1 MKIWKKIFVYS
12 FILFIVIFNIAGV
25 MIVENI
31 YSRSLNFAIK
41 NSITDSKDI
50 ANTITL
56 NADLLDK
63 FQGDVLWKK
72 LRGYMYVGYNE
83 LKNIEVY
90 TSDNQII
97 MDTSTLNVNNKELL
111 DSITDN
117 DYKFVIEESRGIHYI
132 SVGYEVNAGN
142 HLFKIVVTN
151 DVQHLWEAKMYNCKI
166 FAILS
171 LITTIILA
179 VGLYIISKR
188 ITNPIE
194 DLSKISDSIK
204 NGDYEKRSTYK
215 SKDEVGVLAENFNS
229 MMGVID
235 NNIKELRDVNNQKQ
249 RFIDNL
255 THEMKTPITSILGFS
270 ELLLKG
276 NLNEEMKI
284 KALTNIN
291 EQGKRLEHLSDSLIK
306 LVLIRNSEIIK
317 EDLKVTEVINEIYS
331 NNLFKIRDKNIK
343 ITKDV
348 KMGRIFGNSELIEVL
363 LNNVIDNGLKACDKD
378 GVIAIMGK
386 PIKEENVYELR
397 IRDNG
402 SGIPRDE
409 LKKINEPFYM
419 VDKARATKGKNM
431 GLGLAICTEICR
443 INNIEMSLTSEVGV
457 GTMVILKFKMEN
469 KIYES

>member
-1 MKIWKKIFVYS
+1 MKIWKKIFIYS
-12 FILFIVIFNIAGV
+12 FILFVVIFNVAGV
-25 MIVENI
+25 MIIENI
-31 YSRSLNFAIK
+31 YSRNLNFAIK

-50 ANTITL
+50 ANTIYL

-72 LRGYMYVGYNE
+72 LRGYMYAGYSE

-90 TSDNQII
+90 DSKNGVI

-132 SVGYEVNAGN
+132 SVGYEVNVGGQS
-142 HLFKIVVTN
+142 FKIVVTN
-151 DVQHLWEAKMYNCKI
+151 DVDHLWKAKLYNYKVFI
-166 FAILS
+166 LLS
-171 LITTIILA
+171 LITTIVLA
-179 VGLYIISKR
+179 IGLFIISKR

-215 SKDEVGVLAENFNS
+215 SKDEIGVLAENFNS

-235 NNIKELRDVNNQKQ
+235 DNIKELRDVNNQKQ

-276 NLNEEMKI
+276 NLNEEMKR

-306 LVLIRNSEIIK
+306 LVLIRNSTIVK
-317 EDLKVTEVINEIYS
+317 ENLKATEVINEIYS
-331 NNLFKIRDKNIK
+331 NNLFKIRTKSIK
-343 ITKDV
+343 IIKDV
-348 KMGRIFGNSELIEVL
+348 KIGSIFGNKELIEVL
-363 LNNVIDNGLKACDKD
+363 LNNIIDNGIKACNKN
-378 GVIAIMGK
+378 GVIEIAGR
-386 PIKEENVYELR
+386 PVKEKNIYELR
-397 IRDNG
+397 VKDNG
-402 SGIPRDE
+402 SGIPKDE
-409 LKKINEPFYM
+409 LEKINEPFYM

-443 INNIEMSLTSEVGV
+443 LNNIEMSFNSEVNV
-457 GTMVILKFKMEN
+457 GTIVTLKFKMEN

>member
-1 MKIWKKIFVYS
+1 
-12 FILFIVIFNIAGV
+12 
-25 MIVENI
+25 MIIENI
-31 YSRSLNFAIK
+31 YSRNLNFAIK

-50 ANTITL
+50 ANTIYL

-90 TSDNQII
+90 NNKDQVI

-117 DYKFVIEESRGIHYI
+117 DYKFVIEESKGVHYI
-132 SVGYEVNAGN
+132 SVGYKVNVGEQS
-142 HLFKIVVTN
+142 FKIIVTN
-151 DVQHLWEAKMYNCKI
+151 DVEHLWEAKLYNYKVFI
-166 FAILS
+166 LLS
-171 LITTIILA
+171 LMTTIVLA
-179 VGLYIISKR
+179 IGLFIISKR

-194 DLSKISDSIK
+194 DLSEISNSIK

-229 MMGVID
+229 MMGVIED
-235 NNIKELRDVNNQKQ
+235 NIRELEDVNDRKQ

-306 LVLIRNSEIIK
+306 LVLIRNSVIVK
-317 EDLKVTEVINEIYS
+317 ENLKATEVINEIYS
-331 NNLFKIRDKNIK
+331 NNLFKIRTKHIK
-343 ITKDV
+343 IIKDV
-348 KMGRIFGNSELIEVL
+348 KMGSIFGNKELIEVL
-363 LNNVIDNGLKACDKD
+363 LNNIIDNGIKACNEE
-378 GVIAIMGK
+378 GVIAIVGR
-386 PIKEENVYELR
+386 PVKEKNIYELKVK
-397 IRDNG
+397 DNG
-402 SGIPRDE
+402 SGIPKDE

-443 INNIEMSLTSEVGV
+443 INNIEMSFNSKVDT
-457 GTMVILKFKMEN
+457 GTIVTLKFKMEN